1 MSATTVDHDDPEF
14 VEDSTLYPVSA
25 EPPSDAGAVH
35 DNPTCVSPAVPPRE
49 VGTPGVVIGL
59 EEVVPEAVP
68 VPTALMAETRKRYSV
83 PLVRLVAVWEV
94 DVDPVSA
101 TTVDH
106 DDPEFVEDSTLYPV
120 SEAPPLPVG
129 AVQES
134 STCWSPAMPP
144 SEVGAPG
151 AEAPS

>member
-14 VEDSTLYPVSA
+14 VEDSTLYPVSD
-25 EPPSDAGAVH
+25 EPPSDAGAVQESS
-35 DNPTCVSPAVPPRE
+35 TCGS
-49 VGTPGVVIGL
+49 PGVVIGL

-106 DDPEFVEDSTLYPV
+106 DDPEFVEDSILYPV

-134 STCWSPAMPP
+134 STCWSPAVPP